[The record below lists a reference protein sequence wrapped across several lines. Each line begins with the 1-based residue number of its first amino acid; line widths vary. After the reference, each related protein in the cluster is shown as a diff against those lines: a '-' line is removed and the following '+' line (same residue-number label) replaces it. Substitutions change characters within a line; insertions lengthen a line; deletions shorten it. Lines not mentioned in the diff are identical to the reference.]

1 MSNSIVSVA
10 RNSMSRRSGYMSH
23 SWFERWSF
31 VFAVAILLVAVAWAS
46 MPSVFVSGDPFAAS
60 AEARLQGPSWQH
72 LFGTDLL
79 GRDVFVRVVHGAGRS
94 LSGAALAVAIGLT
107 VGVVVGLCAGYLGG
121 FAESALMRLVDVLL
135 AVPGLLLAM
144 AIVVAFGFGTLNAAI
159 AVGVGSVA
167 TFARLTR
174 SEVLRVREMDYV
186 EAGVGSGSSTLI
198 VMVRHVLPNCALPVL
213 ALVAL
218 QFGSA
223 ILALATLGYLG
234 YGTAPPDPEW
244 GLLIADGRDY
254 MAVAWWL
261 TVLPG
266 LVIVAVVLAAGRVG
280 AGVGKGFVR

>member
-1 MSNSIVSVA
+1 MSQRPRVS
-10 RNSMSRRSGYMSH
+10 RH
-23 SWFERWSF
+23 STFERTT
-31 VFAVAILLVAVAWAS
+31 FAAAASVLVLALAWALL
-46 MPSVFVSGDPFAAS
+46 PSLFTSGDPLQTGTA
-60 AEARLQGPSWQH
+60 ARLQAPSAAH

-79 GRDVFVRVVHGAGRS
+79 GRDVYTRVVHGAARS
-94 LSGAALAVAIGLT
+94 LSGAAFAVTIGLV
-107 VGVVVGLCAGYLGG
+107 VGVMVGLCAGYLGG
-121 FAESALMRLVDVLL
+121 IAESALMRLVDVLL

-144 AIVVAFGFGTLNAAI
+144 AIVVAFGFGTINAAI
-159 AVGVGSVA
+159 AVGVGSIA

-186 EAGVGSGSSTLI
+186 EAAVGSGSSKFV
-198 VMVRHVLPNCALPVL
+198 VMIHHVLPNCARPVL

-266 LVIVAVVLAAGRVG
+266 LVIVAVVLAAGRLG
-280 AGVGKGFVR
+280 AGIGKGR